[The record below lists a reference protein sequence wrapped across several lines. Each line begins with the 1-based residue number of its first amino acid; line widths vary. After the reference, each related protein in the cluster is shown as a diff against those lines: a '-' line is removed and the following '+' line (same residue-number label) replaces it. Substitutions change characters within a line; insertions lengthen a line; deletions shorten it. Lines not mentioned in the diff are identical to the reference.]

1 MALDPGLSSAAGND
15 PYRDYGE
22 PDSDDDDDNGGG
34 SPTADIFG
42 GNRTNDGGDTDR
54 DRSPVEDIY
63 TSTGG
68 SENDMPPNNG
78 SSNPPPRDNSGP
90 SNNTTSSSGSDP
102 VSNPDPDPPQTPGEP
117 TNPYEPGAPD
127 NPYDE
132 RYSSAFSQEVIER
145 TQDTFD
151 GFDMDMSGNGF
162 GLSTVALAAV
172 VVGVLG
178 AIAGRETGMSQ

>member
-22 PDSDDDDDNGGG
+22 PDSDQDDNGGG
-34 SPTADIFG
+34 NPVSDIFG
-42 GNRTNDGGDTDR
+42 GNRTNDGGDSDR
-54 DRSPVEDIY
+54 DRSPVEEIY

-68 SENDMPPNNG
+68 TENDMPPNNG
-78 SSNPPPRDNSGP
+78 STNPPPRDNSGP
-90 SNNTTSSSGSDP
+90 SDNTTSSSGSDP
-102 VSNPDPDPPQTPGEP
+102 VSNPDPDPPQTPGDP